1 MKLSIALVAAVS
13 AQNDA
18 AYTFN
23 NANIGAVSTGAVT
36 QCTKCEV
43 TGIDTAATYTACH
56 NQDQANG
63 KETCPTGDLNQPSSG
78 ANAYVCGFS
87 AVKDSRGEVVALKT
101 GCMQHNVSY
110 FDQGCAFCGFGE
122 LVIHTTLNIE
132 NSNGTYKEI
141 YSL

>member
-36 QCTKCEV
+36 QCTSCAV
-43 TGIDTAATYTACH
+43 TGVDTAATYTACD
-56 NQDQANG
+56 NTQVL
-63 KETCPTGDLNQPSSG
+63 ETCPTGDLNQPSAG

-87 AVKDSRGEVVALKT
+87 ATKNSAGEVVALKT

-110 FDQGCAFCGFGE
+110 FDQGCAFCDFWK
-122 LVIHTTLNIE
+122 TR
-132 NSNGTYKEI
+132 
-141 YSL
+141 YSYNFEY